1 MFAAS
6 IMAVLLAQSAD
17 DVPGRYI
24 AQSGDGACPI
34 TLRPA
39 AAQLPES
46 NLQGE
51 TASGFAFSAPGCP
64 AGLSKASLWRLSL
77 ADGVLILADGA
88 GEVLFQ
94 GRANGP
100 DWTGRTPRGD
110 ALTLRPR

>member
-1 MFAAS
+1 MVAAS
-6 IMAVLLAQSAD
+6 LLAALLAQSAD

-51 TASGFAFSAPGCP
+51 TASGFAFGAPGCP
-64 AGLSKASLWRLSL
+64 GGLSEASLWRLTL

-88 GEVLFQ
+88 GEILFE
-94 GRANGP
+94 GRADGP
-100 DWTGRTPRGD
+100 DWTGETARGE